1 MPPLS
6 VDEPTVSMTFE
17 VSDSPFAGREGKFVT
32 SRQIWD
38 RLQKE
43 LQHNVALRVSETDE
57 DGVFEVCGRGELHLT
72 ILLENMRREGYEL
85 AVGKPRVVFRDIDGV
100 KCEPIEMVTAD
111 VEEQHQGGVMQALG
125 ERKGELVNMEPDG
138 RGRVRLE
145 YRIPARGLIGF
156 TNEFLNLTRG
166 SGLISN
172 IFDSYEPHKGEIG
185 GRKVCFDEFFVS
197 DITDA
202 MILATL
208 LQEMF
213 KRQMILVATSNIEPQ
228 NLYRNGLQRA
238 RFLPAIDM
246 ILARCDVLNV
256 DSGVDYRLRTLEQAE
271 IYHYPLDEQANIN
284 LNKYYQ
290 QLTGE
295 RQIVAHQI
303 EVNHRQLEVIEASD
317 GVLHASFAQLCQTAR
332 SQNDYIELS
341 RIYHTVLLADV
352 QQMNRKIDD
361 AARRFIALVD
371 EFYERNVK
379 LIISAE
385 VPMEDLY
392 TEGQLEFEFKRCL
405 SRLTEMQSHEY
416 LAREHLA

>member
-1 MPPLS
+1 MTPLQQYQKDIAEHGFQR
-6 VDEPTVSMTFE
+6 DEAQYQAV
-17 VSDSPFAGREGKFVT
+17 
-32 SRQIWD
+32 
-38 RLQKE
+38 
-43 LQHNVALRVSETDE
+43 VALDKLYHAIVEFQSAPVPQLSKWQKLMGKKIDMPEPPKGLYFWG
-57 DGVFEVCGRGELHLT
+57 GVGRGKTYLMDAFFDALPTQRKMRVHFHRFMYRVHDELK
-72 ILLENMRREGYEL
+72 LLGDVENPL
-85 AVGKPRVVFRDIDGV
+85 AKVADKF
-100 KCEPIEMVTAD
+100 KEEAD
-111 VEEQHQGGVMQALG
+111 V
-125 ERKGELVNMEPDG
+125 
-138 RGRVRLE
+138 
-145 YRIPARGLIGF
+145 
-156 TNEFLNLTRG
+156 
-166 SGLISN
+166 
-172 IFDSYEPHKGEIG
+172 
-185 GRKVCFDEFFVS
+185 VCFDEFFVS

-246 ILARCDVLNV
+246 ILSRCDVLNV

>member
-1 MPPLS
+1 MTPLKRYQKDIAEHGFQRDEAQHQAVVALDKLYHDIVEFQSAPIPQLSKWQKLMGKKVEMPQPPKGLYFWGGVGRGKTYLMDAFFDALPTDRKMRVHFHRFMYRVHDELKRLGEVENPLS
-6 VDEPTVSMTFE
+6 
-17 VSDSPFAGREGKFVT
+17 K
-32 SRQIWD
+32 
-38 RLQKE
+38 
-43 LQHNVALRVSETDE
+43 VAYLFKQE
-57 DGVFEVCGRGELHLT
+57 
-72 ILLENMRREGYEL
+72 
-85 AVGKPRVVFRDIDGV
+85 ADI
-100 KCEPIEMVTAD
+100 
-111 VEEQHQGGVMQALG
+111 
-125 ERKGELVNMEPDG
+125 
-138 RGRVRLE
+138 
-145 YRIPARGLIGF
+145 
-156 TNEFLNLTRG
+156 
-166 SGLISN
+166 
-172 IFDSYEPHKGEIG
+172 
-185 GRKVCFDEFFVS
+185 VCFDEFFVS

-213 KRQMILVATSNIEPQ
+213 KRQMVLVATSNIEPQ

-246 ILARCDVLNV
+246 ILASCHVLNV

-271 IYHYPLDEQANIN
+271 IYHFPLDEQASIN
-284 LNKYYQ
+284 LNTYYQ
-290 QLTGE
+290 QLTAE
-295 RQIVAHQI
+295 RKSVAHKI
-303 EVNHRQLEVIEASD
+303 DINHRQINVIEASD
-317 GVLHASFAQLCQTAR
+317 GVLHASFEQLCQTAR

-352 QQMNRKIDD
+352 RQMNRKIDD

-385 VPMEDLY
+385 VEMDALY
-392 TEGQLEFEFKRCL
+392 TEGQLEFEFKRCV

>member
-1 MPPLS
+1 MTPLQQYQKDIAEHGFQR
-6 VDEPTVSMTFE
+6 DEAQYQAV
-17 VSDSPFAGREGKFVT
+17 
-32 SRQIWD
+32 
-38 RLQKE
+38 
-43 LQHNVALRVSETDE
+43 VALDKLYHAIVEFQSDPVPQLSKWQKLMGKKIDMPEPPKGLYFWG
-57 DGVFEVCGRGELHLT
+57 GVGRGKTYLMDAFFDALPTQRKMRVHFHRFMYRVHDELK
-72 ILLENMRREGYEL
+72 LLGDVENPL
-85 AVGKPRVVFRDIDGV
+85 AKVADKF
-100 KCEPIEMVTAD
+100 KEEAD
-111 VEEQHQGGVMQALG
+111 V
-125 ERKGELVNMEPDG
+125 
-138 RGRVRLE
+138 
-145 YRIPARGLIGF
+145 
-156 TNEFLNLTRG
+156 
-166 SGLISN
+166 
-172 IFDSYEPHKGEIG
+172 
-185 GRKVCFDEFFVS
+185 VCFDEFFVS

>member
-1 MPPLS
+1 MTPLQQYQKDIAEHGFQR
-6 VDEPTVSMTFE
+6 DEAQYQAV
-17 VSDSPFAGREGKFVT
+17 
-32 SRQIWD
+32 
-38 RLQKE
+38 
-43 LQHNVALRVSETDE
+43 VALDKLYHAIVEFQSAPVPQLSKWQKLMGKKIDMPEPPKGLYFWG
-57 DGVFEVCGRGELHLT
+57 GVGRGKTYLMDAFFDALPTQRKMRVHFHRFMYRVHDELK
-72 ILLENMRREGYEL
+72 LLGDVENPL
-85 AVGKPRVVFRDIDGV
+85 AKVADKF
-100 KCEPIEMVTAD
+100 KEEAD
-111 VEEQHQGGVMQALG
+111 V
-125 ERKGELVNMEPDG
+125 
-138 RGRVRLE
+138 
-145 YRIPARGLIGF
+145 
-156 TNEFLNLTRG
+156 
-166 SGLISN
+166 
-172 IFDSYEPHKGEIG
+172 
-185 GRKVCFDEFFVS
+185 VCFDEFFVS

-208 LQEMF
+208 LQEVF